1 MFVWFEAVFLSYLP
15 FFKVCSHL
23 GSLYSWLPHQRWIT
37 VWSPSCV
44 SSGCGLYEI
53 SVPVTMVVDLE
64 EGLRTETASEW
75 KEKCTWSQCV
85 YDTIFCFQVHFQ
97 WLASLYSSWCMLLSY
112 KVLFCSV
119 KRTTI
124 ELNNFL
130 PVNIFLCHCR
140 SFEKKTNKKKHDKL
154 FCRCTS
160 HSHVNRGSVFCWF
173 GVEVISVCV
182 GGFALFAQWSYFR
195 ACVIVFE
202 FQLGS
207 LAIHAADWGG
217 SNFIRTI
224 RHFRLVQTCM
234 KSLNKLGLW
243 GALK

>member
-1 MFVWFEAVFLSYLP
+1 MFVWFEAVFFSYLP
-15 FFKVCSHL
+15 FFKVFSHS

-140 SFEKKTNKKKHDKL
+140 SFEKKNKKQKKTWQVILQMHIAFTCEQR
-154 FCRCTS
+154 FCILLVWC
-160 HSHVNRGSVFCWF
+160 
-173 GVEVISVCV
+173 
-182 GGFALFAQWSYFR
+182 
-195 ACVIVFE
+195 
-202 FQLGS
+202 
-207 LAIHAADWGG
+207 G
-217 SNFIRTI
+217 SNLSLCWGLCIVCSVVIFSSLRYCLWISAGLVSNPCS
-224 RHFRLVQTCM
+224 RLRR
-234 KSLNKLGLW
+234 LEFYPHNKTFQIGSDMHE
-243 GALK
+243 KFK